1 MLLGELTAKMRFSTT
16 YLLTGD
22 RHKGERNLS
31 EEELQ
36 IINILVVSADGT
48 WVDAEVKV

>member
-1 MLLGELTAKMRFSTT
+1 M

-22 RHKGERNLS
+22 RHKDESYLS

-36 IINILVVSADGT
+36 IINILVIPADGT
-48 WVDAEVKV
+48 WGGGGEPRMNCVSMQEGS